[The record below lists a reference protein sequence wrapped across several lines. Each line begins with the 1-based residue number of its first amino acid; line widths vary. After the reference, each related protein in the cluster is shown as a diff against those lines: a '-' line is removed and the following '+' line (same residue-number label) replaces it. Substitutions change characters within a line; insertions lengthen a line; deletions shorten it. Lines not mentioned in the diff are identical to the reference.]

1 MSQSWLIASG
11 KGGVGKSMVTAA
23 LGVALARKSMHCCCV
38 DADLGLRDL
47 DMVLGLQNRVVYDMM
62 DVAHKDC
69 KMRSALVSHTRY
81 ENLSLLPAAQSARA
95 KDLDSETF
103 GRIIHKLKKRY
114 GYILTDAPA
123 GVDRGLCNLVPASDH
138 CILVVTPDD
147 VSIRDAERV
156 LALLEAEGKGRPMLI
171 VNRVVEKLVARNDMY
186 SPQTVA
192 STLDIPLLGY
202 IPEAGKITECLC
214 RHESFMEMDCPASRA
229 IERICLRFLGEY
241 VPMPSPRMRHGWF
254 HRSTHY

>member
-47 DMVLGLQNRVVYDMM
+47 DMVLGLQSRVVYDMM
-62 DVAHKDC
+62 DVVRHDC

-81 ENLSLLPAAQSARA
+81 ENLALLPASQSARA
-95 KDLDSETF
+95 KDMDAEEF
-103 GRIIHKLKKRY
+103 ERIIRKLKKRY

-123 GVDRGLCNLVPASDH
+123 GVDRGLCNLIPASDH

-147 VSIRDAERV
+147 VAIRDAERV
-156 LALLEAEGKGRPMLI
+156 LEALSRFQQGGGGVFGKCGAGGGGNFLI
-171 VNRVVEKLVARNDMY
+171 KCKED
-186 SPQTVA
+186 
-192 STLDIPLLGY
+192 
-202 IPEAGKITECLC
+202 
-214 RHESFMEMDCPASRA
+214 SRTKK
-229 IERICLRFLGEY
+229 F
-241 VPMPSPRMRHGWF
+241 F
-254 HRSTHY
+254 

>member
-47 DMVLGLQNRVVYDMM
+47 DMVLGLQSRVVYDMM
-62 DVAHKDC
+62 DVVRHDC

-81 ENLSLLPAAQSARA
+81 ENLALLPASQSARA
-95 KDLDSETF
+95 KDLDGEEFS
-103 GRIIHKLKKRY
+103 RIIRKLKKRY

-123 GVDRGLCNLVPASDH
+123 GVDRGLCNLIPASDH

-147 VSIRDAERV
+147 VAIRDAERV
-156 LALLEAEGKGRPMLI
+156 LTALEAEGKPRPMLI
-171 VNRVVEKLVARNDMY
+171 VNRVVEKLVARNEMY
-186 SPQTVA
+186 SPQTVS

-202 IPEAGKITECLC
+202 IPEDPKVTECLC
-214 RHESFMEMDCPASRA
+214 RHDSFMETDCPASRA
-229 IERICLRFLGEY
+229 VERICLRFLGEY
-241 VPMPSPRMRHGWF
+241 VPMPSPRAHRGWF
-254 HRSTHY
+254 HRFSRY

>member
-103 GRIIHKLKKRY
+103 SRIIHKLKKRY

-147 VSIRDAERV
+147 VAIRDAERV

-202 IPEAGKITECLC
+202 IPEDGKITECLC

-254 HRSTHY
+254 RRSTHY